1 MDTNI
6 DNYTYEEI
14 IEVLKL
20 DQDDIKY
27 KETLLRKTES
37 MVNKIK
43 ASETIDSE
51 TKNDYIAFFWNC
63 FQKVNN
69 VENTRYEI
77 SRPSLYPASL
87 PKPIPEIITLNT
99 NVSEYVRGDV
109 NPLKRETIN
118 NTLIVSNKFSSA
130 KSSTDF
136 SVVLHEPL
144 SNVISLKVAALEIVN
159 FYYNIS
165 QFYKNTYFHIQTYVK
180 NTVTGEISDFYRKK
194 IELPDG
200 YYNLQKFLCIVE
212 PILENDPKV
221 SMVEF
226 VYDEIKGKLYFT
238 IKDDENIITPPPL
251 DSEYRFDLDFLNE
264 CDIPYVGIG
273 WFLGYRKD
281 EYTYERDFVKVS
293 TLNKPKGYTPEMSL
307 DFTGSKFFLLEVVDF
322 NNNSPQVLLYNT
334 IHNSSDI
341 LAKIPNVSTMS
352 TIIYEDS
359 SDRIFKTRKYFGPVK
374 IQKLA
379 VRLLDEYGKVVD
391 MNNADLSIT
400 FELESLDVPYKKMT
414 D

>member
-14 IEVLKL
+14 IEALKL
-20 DQDDIKY
+20 SDDDLKF
-27 KETLLRKTES
+27 KENLLRKTEK

-43 ASETIDSE
+43 ASESLDSE
-51 TKNDYIAFFWNC
+51 TKNDYITFFWNC
-63 FQKVNN
+63 FQKVND
-69 VENTRYEI
+69 VENPRYEI
-77 SRPSLYPASL
+77 SRPSLYPSSL
-87 PKPIPEIITLNT
+87 PKPVPEVITLNT
-99 NVSEYVRGDV
+99 NVSEYVRGDL
-109 NPLKRETIN
+109 NPLKRETIK

-130 KSSTDF
+130 KTSTDF

-165 QFYKNTYFHIQTYVK
+165 QNYKNTYFHIQTYVK
-180 NTVTGEISDFYRKK
+180 NTVTGEISNFYRKK

-200 YYNLQKFLCIVE
+200 YYSLRKFLSVVE
-212 PILENDPKV
+212 PILENDINL
-221 SMVEF
+221 SMIEF
-226 VYDEIKGKLYFT
+226 VYDEIKGKVYFT
-238 IKDDENIITPPPL
+238 IKNDEDITTPPPL
-251 DSEYRFDLDFLNE
+251 DSEYRFDLDFMNE
-264 CDIPYVGIG
+264 CDIKYVGIG
-273 WFLGYRKD
+273 WLLGYTKQ
-281 EYTYERDFVKVS
+281 EYTYDNDYVKES
-293 TLNKPKGYTPEMSL
+293 TLNKIKGYNPEMSL
-307 DFTGSKFFLLEVVDF
+307 DFTGTKFFMLEVIDF

-334 IHNSSDI
+334 INNSGDI
-341 LAKIPNVSTMS
+341 LAKIPNVSTMP

-374 IQKLA
+374 IQKLT

-391 MNNADLSIT
+391 MNNADISVT
-400 FELESLDVPYKKMT
+400 FEVESLDIPYKKMT